1 MTDDLID
8 RLSGELRPTR
18 DGLVGRRLGQGLL
31 AGAALSLAGVLAIL
45 GPRPDMAAAVS
56 APMFW
61 MKLAYPAAIA
71 GLGLWCVERLARPAG
86 NAGRRAPWLAAPLV
100 LVAVM
105 AAIRLA
111 TAPQSAWKVLI
122 MGDSAMICP
131 WRVLAAAV
139 PVFIAL
145 VWALRGLAPTRP
157 RLAGAAAGLTA
168 GGVGAAVYAL
178 HCPEPGAPFLAIWYT
193 LGMAAPAAMGALLG
207 PRLLRW

>member
-1 MTDDLID
+1 MTDELID
-8 RLSGELRPTR
+8 HLTAGLRPTR
-18 DGLVGRRLGQGLL
+18 GGLVGRRLGVGLI
-31 AGAALSLAGVLAIL
+31 AGGGLSLVGVLAIL
-45 GPRPDMAAAVS
+45 GPRPDFVAALGG
-56 APMFW
+56 PMFW
-61 MKLAYPAAIA
+61 MKLIYPAAIA
-71 GLGLWCVERLARPAG
+71 ALGLWCVERLARPAG
-86 NAGRRAPWLAAPLV
+86 DAAARAPWLAAPLV

-111 TAPQSAWKVLI
+111 TAPKSAWRCLI
-122 MGDSAMICP
+122 MGDSAMVCP

-139 PVFIAL
+139 PVFVAL
-145 VWALRGLAPTRP
+145 IWALRGLAPTRP

-193 LGMAAPAAMGALLG
+193 LGMAAPAAFGALLG